1 MTSNSAD
8 RRKLYINMER
18 NKLKSNETLDMDNLK
33 EPFEGGIKK
42 TNAKVIFLILAFL
55 VLFLTLC

>member
-1 MTSNSAD
+1 
-8 RRKLYINMER
+8 MER
-18 NKLKSNETLDMDNLK
+18 NKLKSNETLDIDNLK

-42 TNAKVIFLILAFL
+42 TNAKVIFLILSFL